1 MILNRCR
8 GCGCPLDP
16 GERYCEE
23 CEEERADRKA
33 VARGAGMAAGNI
45 EKDRKGKGE
54 NANGTNPF

>member
-23 CEEERADRKA
+23 CEEKMMDPQGELIWD
-33 VARGAGMAAGNI
+33 ARTE
-45 EKDRKGKGE
+45 EKKKNSRNEGKCE
-54 NANGTNPF
+54 

>member
-23 CEEERADRKA
+23 CEEEMMELQKEATCKIR
-33 VARGAGMAAGNI
+33 AAGKSENNKR
-45 EKDRKGKGE
+45 EGKCE
-54 NANGTNPF
+54 

>member
-23 CEEERADRKA
+23 CEEEMLAEEEAA
-33 VARGAGMAAGNI
+33 VRRMRSAANKTDQDG
-45 EKDRKGKGE
+45 KDGKCR
-54 NANGTNPF
+54 

>member
-23 CEEERADRKA
+23 CEEQMMELQEKVICKQR
-33 VARGAGMAAGNI
+33 AAGKSENNKK
-45 EKDRKGKGE
+45 ERKCE
-54 NANGTNPF
+54 

>member
-23 CEEERADRKA
+23 CEEKMLTEQD
-33 VARGAGMAAGNI
+33 VAAQRMQAATKKSN
-45 EKDRKGKGE
+45 KDRKDGKFG
-54 NANGTNPF
+54 